1 MMDEIVN
8 RVQESG
14 IVSINFEEAVG
25 HIPIESLDLA
35 PYLWQGL
42 VLRETEFRDW
52 AKSHD
57 WNQYHGQAVAVFCS
71 ADAIIPMWAYM
82 LVASH
87 LEGRCRLST
96 FGSAE
101 DVREQLLLEYINN
114 LDLATIRDQ
123 RLVVKGCSSFNVR
136 PTIFMH
142 LTQRFQ
148 PHVKSLMFGEPCSTV
163 PIYKVP
169 RKG

>member
-1 MMDEIVN
+1 MDEIVN

-14 IVSINFEEAVG
+14 IISINFEEAIG
-25 HIPIESLDLA
+25 HIPIMELDLVSI
-35 PYLWQGL
+35 LWQGM
-42 VLRETEFRDW
+42 VLKEVDFRDW
-52 AKSHD
+52 VKNHD
-57 WNQYHGQAVAVFCS
+57 WNQYQGHAVAIFCS

-82 LVASH
+82 LVSSQ
-87 LEGRCRLST
+87 LVGKCELSA

-101 DVREQLLLEYINN
+101 DVREQLLLIHI
-114 LDLATIRDQ
+114 DGFDISTIRDQ
-123 RLVVKGCSSFNVR
+123 RVVVKGCSSFNVS
-136 PTIFMH
+136 PNVFMH